1 MGAVPRLAI
10 GDTSCQPGARR
21 CQNRLRSY
29 CRELSIASSVLGVW
43 LMDAVKQEHS
53 MNKTI
58 RIFAMASLLMTGAAT
73 AMAAGSEGGGVS
85 SKGVTGTELGSPQT
99 NTPATGTALGAT
111 SNQTAPTYPG
121 TVSPTG
127 STQPDATNPSRSSV
141 AGGGKN

>member
-1 MGAVPRLAI
+1 
-10 GDTSCQPGARR
+10 
-21 CQNRLRSY
+21 
-29 CRELSIASSVLGVW
+29 
-43 LMDAVKQEHS
+43 MDAVKQEHS

-58 RIFAMASLLMTGAAT
+58 RILAMASLLMTGAAT

-121 TVSPTG
+121 TVGPTG